1 LPEAESSE
9 VSDTYQNSDLT
20 LRCPGSSI
28 DTSEDIEM
36 KTILVL
42 FAHPALQ
49 ISRVN
54 KAMLGDMLQIS
65 GVKVHDLYERYPDF
79 DIDVQQ
85 EQKLMTE
92 HDVIVF
98 HHPFFWYSTPAIL
111 KEWQDLVLEHN
122 WAYGSKGTALHG
134 KYFLNIVTTGGR
146 ETAYE
151 KNGHNRYTMRELLA
165 PIEQTA
171 RLCGM
176 IYLPPFV
183 VHGTHGLSTQDI
195 NSHTQDCRRF
205 LEAMRDDRIDLEA
218 AGTLSRINT
227 DLDTIILK

>member
-1 LPEAESSE
+1 
-9 VSDTYQNSDLT
+9 
-20 LRCPGSSI
+20 
-28 DTSEDIEM
+28 M
-36 KTILVL
+36 KRILVL

-54 KAMLGDMLQIS
+54 SSMLDEMLQIT
-65 GVKVHDLYERYPDF
+65 GLTVHDLYERYPDF
-79 DIDVQQ
+79 DIDVKYEQQ
-85 EQKLMTE
+85 LMTD

-111 KEWQDLVLEHN
+111 KEWQDLVLEHD

-134 KYFLNIVTTGGR
+134 KYFLNIVTTGGN
-146 ETAYE
+146 EAAYQ
-151 KNGHNRYTMRELLA
+151 KNGYNHFTMRELLA

-183 VHGTHGLSTQDI
+183 VHGTLGLSAQDI
-195 NSHTQDCRRF
+195 AVHTRDCRRF
-205 LEAMRDDRIDLEA
+205 LEALRDERIDLEA
-218 AGTLSRINT
+218 TSDLPRINI
-227 DLDTIILK
+227 DLNSIILD